1 MQSTPAPP
9 TAAPPPPPPPPS
21 APYQVLLARETG
33 AALGRLAGQGRTA
46 NRLRGLQAATVVAAI
61 LFALLGSLGLARRDA
76 AIDDVRQASSQLIA
90 VQNIRVSLVQAD
102 SIATSSYLAGG
113 QEDPAKRTEYL
124 AAIGRATDQLV
135 DVSNGVDSADAARL
149 AEASELLGGYVGLVE
164 QARANNRQGFPV
176 GAAYQRQANA
186 VVTNDSPEQADIV
199 TLLREVEQS
208 QRATINERLD
218 DAHRAGA
225 WFDVAGW
232 TLLGMLLVGLLW
244 LARRFKRLVN
254 IPIAVAGVL
263 LAIVVLAGTSRQG
276 SSMSDADEAVGTL
289 QTADLATQSRAAG
302 FDARSQ
308 EALALIN
315 RGNGQ
320 ANEARWLIA
329 QATAAQSLDRCR
341 VCEPS
346 AIAFGRYSDAHERL
360 RDADDSGD
368 WEGAVAMTLG
378 NQGGLVDDFDAF
390 ADATES
396 VSDDNAARADERL
409 SDARSG
415 LGMLRIL
422 TIAAGLIVAVLVAIG
437 YGQRLREYR

>member
-1 MQSTPAPP
+1 M
-9 TAAPPPPPPPPS
+9 
-21 APYQVLLARETG
+21 LLAREAG

-124 AAIGRATDQLV
+124 AAIARATDQLV

-186 VVTNDSPEQADIV
+186 VVTNDAPEDADIV

-208 QRATINERLD
+208 QRATINGRLD

-225 WFDVAGW
+225 WFDAAGW
-232 TLLGMLLVGLLW
+232 TLLGMIVVGLLW

-254 IPIAVAGVL
+254 VPIAVAGVL

-276 SSMSDADEAVGTL
+276 SSVSDADEAVGTL

-341 VCEPS
+341 VCGPS

-368 WEGAVAMTLG
+368 WDGAVAMTLG
-378 NQGGLVDDFDAF
+378 NESGLVNEFDAF